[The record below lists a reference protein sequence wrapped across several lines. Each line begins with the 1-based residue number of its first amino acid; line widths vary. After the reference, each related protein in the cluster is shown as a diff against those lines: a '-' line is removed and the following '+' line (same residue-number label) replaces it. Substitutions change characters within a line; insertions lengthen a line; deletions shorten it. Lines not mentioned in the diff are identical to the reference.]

1 MKRSVAVLFALMSN
15 GQYKHH
21 VSCRVISVKRQIS
34 RLTSGDHQFTQTIGN
49 GPPNERVS
57 LRNRQS
63 VQHEVYCL
71 NGKFGFAA
79 QQKIDQFLKVI
90 SRFGWVK
97 NSRYSP

>member
-1 MKRSVAVLFALMSN
+1 M
-15 GQYKHH
+15 
-21 VSCRVISVKRQIS
+21 
-34 RLTSGDHQFTQTIGN
+34 GN

-97 NSRYSP
+97 NSRYLP